1 MCPNTSASECALLV
15 ANEPLLLAQNG
26 MGEFLQGVLESSGTL
41 LLVSLSLFI
50 SFSMGKDYYSILGVS
65 RNATD
70 EELKKAYRKLALKW
84 HPDRN
89 KDNKKVAEEKFKDI
103 SQAYEVLSDKEKRQI
118 YDQYGE
124 EGLNGGIPAGAA
136 GGAGAGGMPG
146 GFSFGGI
153 DPRDL
158 FSQFFGTSDFNTAF
172 NQYGGDDDGY
182 SGGGLPRGVKVSFNG
197 MPMNGGSGFS
207 GFSGGFPGFSSGG
220 RSGFGRRARP
230 EPDPKPQ
237 LEKDPAIERSLP
249 ISIQDLYNGCVK
261 KLKITKKVY
270 DSYGNVRNEEK
281 IVEIPVKPGW
291 KAGTKITYP
300 KYGDERPGHI
310 PADIVFVVEEKPDKE
325 YSREGNDLIYHKE
338 ITLKDALCGTKFTY
352 QHLDGRKFNVFAPA
366 VINPKTEISYPDMG
380 MPIIKAPGTY
390 GNLKIRF
397 DIKFPSTMSPNDK
410 EVIRN
415 MPCLDA

>member
-1 MCPNTSASECALLV
+1 
-15 ANEPLLLAQNG
+15 
-26 MGEFLQGVLESSGTL
+26 
-41 LLVSLSLFI
+41 
-50 SFSMGKDYYSILGVS
+50 MGKDYYSILGVS

-70 EELKKAYRKLALKW
+70 EELKKAYRKLALRW

-103 SQAYEVLSDKEKRQI
+103 SQAYEILSDKEKRQI

-124 EGLNGGIPAGAA
+124 EGLNGGIPAG
-136 GGAGAGGMPG
+136 GASAGGMPG
-146 GFSFGGI
+146 GFSFSGI
-153 DPRDL
+153 DPSVL
-158 FSQFFGTSDFNTAF
+158 FSNIFGTSDFNTAF
-172 NQYGGDDDGY
+172 SQYGDDDDGY
-182 SGGGLPRGVKVSFNG
+182 SGSGLPRGVKISFNG
-197 MPMNGGSGFS
+197 MPM
-207 GFSGGFPGFSSGG
+207 SGGNGGFSSFFSTGG
-220 RSGFGRRARP
+220 RGSHARRAHP
-230 EPDPKPQ
+230 EPDPEPQ
-237 LEKDPAIERSLP
+237 LEKDPAIEKPLP
-249 ISIQDLYNGCVK
+249 ISIQDLYSGCVK

-281 IVEIPVKPGW
+281 IVEIPVKRGW

-310 PADIVFVVEEKPDKE
+310 PADIIFVVEEKPDKE

-352 QHLDGRKFNVFAPA
+352 QHLDGRKINVFAPA
-366 VINPKTEISYPDMG
+366 VINPKTEIPYPDMG
-380 MPIIKAPGTY
+380 MPITKAPGTY
-390 GNLKIRF
+390 GTLKIRF
-397 DIKFPSTMSPNDK
+397 DIKFPSTMSSNDK